1 MKRKALL
8 VLLCLGLIMGLVPNL
23 QAEAEGVNLT
33 EVGTY
38 PIVEEPI
45 EMTMFRVAMPNVVD
59 FETNDFTLHMEELT
73 NIKWNFRTANSDN
86 AEMQIN
92 LEMSSAE
99 KPDAFMFGTPDIATF
114 GVRDQLLLQ
123 LDDLIEPN
131 MPNLTAYM
139 EENPAVKVRLTQTD
153 GHIYST
159 PSINQCYHCTFRN
172 KMWVNE
178 AHLEELGVEAP
189 TTTEEFKA
197 VLEAY
202 MEANPT
208 GIGIGGSIDGWG
220 QQFYDWIS
228 NAFFLDP
235 GTSSAK
241 LTVSP
246 DGVIESTAV
255 MDEYR
260 EALKYMRELYDL
272 GAIYEGSLTQN
283 HEQYRSLMNEAG
295 EPVLFAPYGTI
306 SDAFDATSN
315 PEAYAN
321 YRVLAPI
328 EGPGGARYAT
338 FFRYDGVG
346 AGGFVLS
353 ESAAYPEAA
362 LRWIDYFYTL
372 EGYLSMQFGADEG
385 EDWVLNPEGLQS
397 LGGGDALYEVLNAYS
412 SDPQNHDWQD
422 VGLNFA
428 TNDIRL
434 GAAVEQDVDLASPEG
449 LEKLLYIE
457 SEEKGEPYA
466 QGEGDYDV
474 LPALYYTAEE
484 ADALQLISQEVSD
497 YIEQNRLAFIM
508 GTQDINNDDE
518 WQTYVDG
525 FETYGLPE
533 YLEIAQAAYDRQTDQ

>member
-1 MKRKALL
+1 MKRKALM
-8 VLLCLGLIMGLVPNL
+8 VLLCLGLILGMVPSL
-23 QAEAEGVNLT
+23 QAEGVELT

-45 EMTMFRVAMPNVVD
+45 EMTMFRVAMPNVID

-92 LEMSSAE
+92 LEMSSAD
-99 KPDAFMFGTPDIATF
+99 KPDAFMFGTPNIAQF

-131 MPNLTAYM
+131 MPNLVAYM
-139 EENPAVKVRLTQTD
+139 EENPAVKVRITQTD

-159 PSINQCYHCTFRN
+159 PAVNQCYHCTFRN

-178 AHLEELGVEAP
+178 AHLEELGLEVP

-220 QQFYDWIS
+220 QQFFDWIS

-235 GTSSAK
+235 GTSTAK

-246 DGVIESTAV
+246 EGVIESTAV

-260 EALKYMRELYDL
+260 EALKYMRELFDM

-321 YRVLAPI
+321 YRVLSPI
-328 EGPGGARYAT
+328 EGPEGARYAT

-353 ESAAYPEAA
+353 DTAKYPEAA

-385 EDWVLNPEGLQS
+385 EDWVLNSEGLQS
-397 LGGGDALYEVLNAYS
+397 LGGGDALYKVINTYS

-428 TNDIRL
+428 TNEIRL
-434 GAAVEQDVDLASPEG
+434 GAAVDQDVDLASPEG
-449 LEKLLYIE
+449 LEKLLYVE
-457 SEEKGEPYA
+457 TEEKCEPFA

-474 LPALYYTAEE
+474 LPALYYTADE
-484 ADALQLISQEVSD
+484 ADALQLIAQEVSD
-497 YIEQNRLAFIM
+497 FIEQNRLAFIM
-508 GTQDINNDDE
+508 GTQDIHNDDE
-518 WQTYVDG
+518 WQAYVDA
-525 FETYGLPE
+525 FDTYGLPE
-533 YLEIAQAAYDRQTDQ
+533 YIEIAQAAYDRQTGN